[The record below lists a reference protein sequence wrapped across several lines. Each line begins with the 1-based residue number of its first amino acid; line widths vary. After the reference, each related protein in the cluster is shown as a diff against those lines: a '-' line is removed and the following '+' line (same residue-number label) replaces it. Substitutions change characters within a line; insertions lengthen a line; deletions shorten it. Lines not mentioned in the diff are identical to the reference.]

1 MLGNN
6 YNVGDKMKTKSEIE
20 QKIEQL
26 SEKQRIS
33 ETHDEMEYYDGAID
47 FLIWVLDKKVIK

>member
-1 MLGNN
+1 MR
-6 YNVGDKMKTKSEIE
+6 TKSEIK

-33 ETHDEMEYYDGAID
+33 ETNDEMEYYDGAID

>member
-1 MLGNN
+1 MR
-6 YNVGDKMKTKSEIE
+6 TKSEIK